1 MKRRGWLIG
10 GAGAAA
16 VAAGLGWRGCSESRR
31 VAQRDATTGG
41 LWRMGFDRP
50 DGGQLAMAS
59 LRGQPLVLNFWATWC
74 PPCIREMPEIDR
86 FHGDFAP
93 RGWQV
98 LGLAID
104 RPQPVREF
112 LARSPVAYTI
122 AMAGFDGTELTR
134 RLGNANGGLPFTV
147 VFDQEG
153 LIAHHKLGETSYD
166 ELARWAATT

>member
-1 MKRRGWLIG
+1 VKRRGWLIG
-10 GAGAAA
+10 GVGAAA
-16 VAAGLGWRGCSESRR
+16 VAAGLGWRSCSDSRSE
-31 VAQRDATTGG
+31 AHLDATTGG

-86 FHGDFAP
+86 FQREFAP

-98 LGLAID
+98 MVLAID

-112 LARSPVAYTI
+112 LARTPVGYTI

-134 RLGNANGGLPFTV
+134 RLGNASGGLPFTV
-147 VFDQEG
+147 VFDREG
-153 LIAHHKLGETSYD
+153 FIAHRKLGETSYA